1 MYRIAKY
8 LGTGGVGLVVNLG
21 SLHLLVDVAG
31 AHYLPSSII
40 AVSLSTVVGFLLQK
54 YWTFAERSSERA
66 VAQFGLYV
74 GIAIANICV
83 NTLLVYGLV
92 EGLGAHHLVA
102 QFVGAGVVA
111 VSSFVMYQRLV
122 FRVPSVTK

>member
-1 MYRIAKY
+1 M
-8 LGTGGVGLVVNLG
+8 VNLG